1 VKPAPFAYAKA
12 RSLDHAI
19 ALLDGAPEAR
29 VLAGGQSLMPALNM
43 RLSAPPLLVDI
54 NRVSE
59 LARIAQPNG
68 QIELGG
74 LVRHAQAEHSQDVA
88 RLAPLL
94 SKAIPH
100 IAHPAI
106 RNRGTIG
113 GSIALADPAAEL
125 PACLLALGGEI
136 EIAGRAGRRTVAADT
151 FFKGL
156 FETAL
161 APGEIISAIRIPVA
175 QPRDRFGFAELARRH
190 GDYAMVGLAREC
202 RCKAASRGG
211 FATSRSCATERS
223 MSDRVDIALTVN
235 GEEVHAAVEPRQN
248 LVDFLR
254 EELQLTGSHV
264 GCEHGVCGACT
275 VRVDGVIVRG
285 CLLLAVQCEGC
296 TVETI
301 EGVSDTGEIAD
312 LQAAFVARNAL
323 QCGFCTPGML
333 LTAQELLLKAS
344 AAPSREEIRAHLS
357 GNYCRCTGYQA
368 IVDAVEEVALARKDG
383 AR

>member
-1 VKPAPFAYAKA
+1 MKPAPFAYAKA

-29 VLAGGQSLMPALNM
+29 VLAGGQSLMPAINM

-54 NRVSE
+54 NGVSE

-190 GDYAMVGLAREC
+190 GDYALVGLA
-202 RCKAASRGG
+202 AAARAEPPAIRLAYFGVGTTPVRARTAETALAGG
-211 FATSRSCATERS
+211 
-223 MSDRVDIALTVN
+223 DLD
-235 GEEVHAAVEPRQN
+235 AAVAALASDLEPSGD
-248 LVDFLR
+248 V
-254 EELQLTGSHV
+254 H
-264 GCEHGVCGACT
+264 
-275 VRVDGVIVRG
+275 
-285 CLLLAVQCEGC
+285 
-296 TVETI
+296 
-301 EGVSDTGEIAD
+301 
-312 LQAAFVARNAL
+312 
-323 QCGFCTPGML
+323 
-333 LTAQELLLKAS
+333 AS
-344 AAPSREEIRAHLS
+344 AAAKRHL
-357 GNYCRCTGYQA
+357 A
-368 IVDAVEEVALARKDG
+368 AVLLRRVAAQLSA
-383 AR
+383 A

>member
-54 NRVSE
+54 NGVSE

-190 GDYAMVGLAREC
+190 GDYALVGLAAGVGTTPVRARTAET
-202 RCKAASRGG
+202 ALAGG
-211 FATSRSCATERS
+211 
-223 MSDRVDIALTVN
+223 DLD
-235 GEEVHAAVEPRQN
+235 AAVAALAGDLEPSGD
-248 LVDFLR
+248 V
-254 EELQLTGSHV
+254 H
-264 GCEHGVCGACT
+264 
-275 VRVDGVIVRG
+275 
-285 CLLLAVQCEGC
+285 
-296 TVETI
+296 
-301 EGVSDTGEIAD
+301 
-312 LQAAFVARNAL
+312 
-323 QCGFCTPGML
+323 
-333 LTAQELLLKAS
+333 AS
-344 AAPSREEIRAHLS
+344 AAAKRHL
-357 GNYCRCTGYQA
+357 A
-368 IVDAVEEVALARKDG
+368 AVLLRRVAAQLSA
-383 AR
+383 A